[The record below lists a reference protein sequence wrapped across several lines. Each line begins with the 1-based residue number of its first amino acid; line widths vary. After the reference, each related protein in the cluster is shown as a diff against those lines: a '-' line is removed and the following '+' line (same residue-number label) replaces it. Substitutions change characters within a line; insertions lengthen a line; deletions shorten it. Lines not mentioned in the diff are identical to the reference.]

1 DQELPDLADLLA
13 KADAV
18 VAAES
23 VADLPSRAP
32 RMVGVPA
39 SENVSGHMRSNGAQ
53 LSDALRL
60 AVRAGI
66 GEPIKTPDDLRY
78 ALRVFAAYAV
88 NSLIGNRW
96 DVLAERERVAAV
108 SAHDAWKDQVLSALQ
123 GEVAAIKAA
132 EHLTDAEFKFVLE
145 LVDSDRAGMA
155 QNLAG
160 PKVDVPALVA
170 GRSLNW
176 RALADEW
183 AEACG
188 SRGNVTLDTGKDA
201 AGWASYSL
209 TVEPRAGWV
218 LSVYVDQQWVP
229 LEASAAGTERA
240 LADREQVMLQR
251 SQAAKPAPYLGSVFP
266 DKLRALV

>member
-1 DQELPDLADLLA
+1 
-13 KADAV
+13 
-18 VAAES
+18 
-23 VADLPSRAP
+23 
-32 RMVGVPA
+32 M
-39 SENVSGHMRSNGAQ
+39 
-53 LSDALRL
+53 
-60 AVRAGI
+60 
-66 GEPIKTPDDLRY
+66 
-78 ALRVFAAYAV
+78 
-88 NSLIGNRW
+88 
-96 DVLAERERVAAV
+96 
-108 SAHDAWKDQVLSALQ
+108 
-123 GEVAAIKAA
+123 
-132 EHLTDAEFKFVLE
+132 TDAEFKFVLE

-188 SRGNVTLDTGKDA
+188 SRGNVTLDT
-201 AGWASYSL
+201 
-209 TVEPRAGWV
+209 
-218 LSVYVDQQWVP
+218 
-229 LEASAAGTERA
+229 AAGTERA